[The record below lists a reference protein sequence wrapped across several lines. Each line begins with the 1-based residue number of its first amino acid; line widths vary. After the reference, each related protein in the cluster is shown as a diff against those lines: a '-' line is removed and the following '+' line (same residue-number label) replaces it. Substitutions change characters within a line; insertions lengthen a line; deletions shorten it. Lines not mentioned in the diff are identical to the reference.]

1 MELINKV
8 LFSEQHNTTTNGMT
22 KIGEAIFVREFRTKL
37 NIFLALQ
44 VKRSH

>member
-1 MELINKV
+1 MVMNKKSCF
-8 LFSEQHNTTTNGMT
+8 LNDTIPTTNGMT

>member
-1 MELINKV
+1 
-8 LFSEQHNTTTNGMT
+8 MT

-44 VKRSH
+44 VKRSHYVNNMGKR